1 MDMTGLLTSPPQLN
15 GKPQPKEFQT
25 RKSMEK
31 QWQEPNVFNLTQ
43 KEVCGPGRKP
53 LIKRPILIMHDSPN

>member
-31 QWQEPNVFNLTQ
+31 HGKTMAGAKCFQLDPKGSLRPR
-43 KEVCGPGRKP
+43 KETAHQATNP
-53 LIKRPILIMHDSPN
+53 HHA